1 MEIFLLC
8 FLLICQIVF
17 LILMISML
25 RRIRQQEEE
34 NAQLKSEMERIYQE
48 LPRTVQGSMSSFGEM
63 LSQNLSYA
71 SQAQAQQFD
80 SLQRTLASQ
89 FTQIE
94 QRLRTDSITNEQK
107 LEAVRVTVER
117 RLQSLQQDNN
127 EQIAQ
132 MREVVDAKLQR
143 TLDEKMARSFAAVS
157 ERLEQV
163 YRGLGEMRTLASG
176 VGDLKKVL
184 SNVKTRGILG
194 EVQLGAILREI
205 LTSEQYGCNVAV
217 TPGSRNVVEFAVR
230 LPAEDGGQVW
240 LPIDSKFPGER
251 YAALRDAVDSG
262 DAQAAAAAKNALFAE
277 VRSEAKD
284 IHDKYINPPYTT
296 EFAVL
301 FLPFEGLY
309 AEVVNSGMIET
320 LQREYRVNI
329 AGPSTMAAL
338 LNSLQMGFRAFALQK
353 RSAQVW
359 KTLSAVKTEF
369 NRFADV
375 LRMTQQRL
383 EQAHAELDKLVGVRT
398 RQIQRTLKEIE
409 QIDGDEA
416 ANLLSDGNRENTF
429 DIE

>member
-1 MEIFLLC
+1 MEIYLIVGILICNFVLLA
-8 FLLICQIVF
+8 LLIW
-17 LILMISML
+17 ILRSL
-25 RRIRQQEEE
+25 RRRDGE
-34 NAQLKSEMERIYQE
+34 NAQLWQQAEESQRQLRQE
-48 LPRTVQGSMSSFGEM
+48 LARTVQDSVTSMSEI

-71 SQAQAQQFD
+71 SQVQTQQAD
-80 SLQRTLASQ
+80 ALQRSLAAQ

-94 QRLRTDSITNEQK
+94 QRLRTDSLANEQK

-127 EQIAQ
+127 DQLAQ
-132 MREVVDAKLQR
+132 MRQVVDEKLQR

-163 YRGLGEMRTLASG
+163 SQGLGEMRTLASG

-184 SNVKTRGILG
+184 SGVKTRGILG
-194 EVQLGAILREI
+194 EVQLGAILQEI
-205 LTSEQYGCNVAV
+205 LSPEQYGTNVAV

-251 YAALRDAVDSG
+251 YAALRDAADSG
-262 DAQAAAAAKNALFAE
+262 DAQALAAAKNALFAE
-277 VRSEAKD
+277 IRSEARD
-284 IHDKYINPPYTT
+284 IRSKYIDPPHTT

-309 AEVVNSGMIET
+309 AEVVSSGMIET
-320 LQREYRVNI
+320 LQREFRVNI

-338 LNSLQMGFRAFALQK
+338 LSSLQMGFRAFALQK

-369 NRFADV
+369 DRFGDV
-375 LRMTQQRL
+375 LRTTQQRL

-398 RQIQRTLKEIE
+398 RQIQRTLKDIE
-409 QIDGDEA
+409 QIEE
-416 ANLLSDGNRENTF
+416 GNHADTVR
-429 DIE
+429 IE

>member
-1 MEIFLLC
+1 MEIYLLVGILVC
-8 FLLICQIVF
+8 NLVLLA
-17 LILMISML
+17 LLALTLRSL
-25 RRIRQQEEE
+25 RRRDGEDARLWQQMEESQRQ
-34 NAQLKSEMERIYQE
+34 LRQE
-48 LPRTVQGSMSSFGEM
+48 LARTVQDSVSSMSEI

-71 SQAQAQQFD
+71 SQMQAQQ
-80 SLQRTLASQ
+80 SEALQRSLAAQ

-94 QRLRTDSITNEQK
+94 QRLRTDSLESEQK

-127 EQIAQ
+127 DQLAQ
-132 MREVVDAKLQR
+132 MRQVVDEKLQR

-163 YRGLGEMRTLASG
+163 SQGLGEMRTLASG

-184 SNVKTRGILG
+184 SGVKTRGILG
-194 EVQLGAILREI
+194 EVQLGAILQEI
-205 LTSEQYGCNVAV
+205 LSPEQYGTNVAV

-251 YAALRDAVDSG
+251 YAALRDAADSG
-262 DAQAAAAAKNALFAE
+262 DAQAIAAAKNALFAE
-277 VRSEAKD
+277 IRSEARD
-284 IHDKYINPPYTT
+284 IRSKYIDPPHTT

-309 AEVVNSGMIET
+309 AEVVSSGMIET
-320 LQREYRVNI
+320 LQREFRVNI

-338 LNSLQMGFRAFALQK
+338 LSSLQMGFRAFALQK

-369 NRFADV
+369 DRFGDV
-375 LRMTQQRL
+375 LRTTQQRL

-398 RQIQRTLKEIE
+398 RQIQRTLKDIE
-409 QIDGDEA
+409 QIEE
-416 ANLLSDGNRENTF
+416 GNHTDAVR
-429 DIE
+429 IE